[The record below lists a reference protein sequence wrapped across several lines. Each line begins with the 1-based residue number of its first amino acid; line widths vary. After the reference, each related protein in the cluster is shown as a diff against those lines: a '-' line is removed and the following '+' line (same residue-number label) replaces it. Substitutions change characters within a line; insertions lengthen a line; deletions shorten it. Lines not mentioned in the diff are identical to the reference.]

1 MTVSDIITAAKQYT
15 QITGSAWFSDADAL
29 RSINRAY
36 RDVYEKILDSNDEYF
51 IKETSVLSTALS
63 PVRDYIYEYTLPD
76 DWYRLR
82 RFTAIIPTG
91 ERILERVDPQDIFR
105 YEGYRYFGD
114 KMRIYFRD
122 NYSSFRLEYYP
133 APKEYTGMSDD
144 IVYPP
149 QLEPLILAYRMA
161 IDIVKAQNGDPAK
174 HTEEYLALWNRFDH
188 ATQRRDNFKFPRVA
202 NVYRSS
208 YPGW

>member
-15 QITGSAWFSDADAL
+15 QITGSSWFGDSDAL

-36 RDVYEKILDSNDEYF
+36 RDVYEKILDANDEYF
-51 IKETSVLSTALS
+51 ITEVSIASSALT
-63 PVRDYIYEYTLPD
+63 PIREHIYEYQLPA

-82 RFTAIIPTG
+82 RFTAVIPTG

-114 KMRIYFRD
+114 KLRIYFRD
-122 NYSSFRLEYYP
+122 SYSSFRLEYYP
-133 APKEYTGMSDD
+133 TPVEYTDLAID

-161 IDIVKAQNGDPAK
+161 MDITKAQNGDPAK
-174 HTEEYLALWNRFDH
+174 HAEEYLALWNRFEH
-188 ATQRRDNFKFPRVA
+188 ATERRDNFKFPRVA